1 MARPFDHVTEQ
12 RPIADERSLGELFS
26 DLSRE
31 TTTLVRQEVELAKTE
46 LSQKAAHVG
55 KDIGFLAAGG
65 AVLYAGFLA
74 LIAALIIG
82 LGQAGVPWWV
92 SALIVGLIIA
102 GIGAYLVLT
111 GLNDLRHQS
120 LAPTQ
125 TLETLKEDQEW
136 AKEQTH

>member
-1 MARPFDHVTEQ
+1 MARPFDPIAEQ

-55 KDIGFLAAGG
+55 KDVGFLAAGG

-82 LGQAGVPWWV
+82 LGQAGIPWWV
-92 SALIVGLIIA
+92 SALIVGLVVTGA
-102 GIGAYLVLT
+102 GAYLVWT
-111 GLNDLRHQS
+111 GIQDLRHQS
-120 LAPTQ
+120 IAPTQ
-125 TLETLKEDQEW
+125 TLATLKEDQQW
-136 AKEQTH
+136 VKEQAH